1 MGLRP
6 IEKHPSRI
14 ISKDNNFLFFT
25 MLQASKITI
34 EEVTE
39 RWIGCEMQA
48 FDWDG
53 VTHVHVLETEESLIQ
68 IRTHYDKPNDR
79 YCILDFTISELLYLD
94 DEPPE
99 NPEDNVIT
107 VVSRGKTSE
116 ELQLRDELTDDN
128 LAEVINIFKE
138 MNN

>member
-6 IEKHPSRI
+6 IERHPSRI
-14 ISKDNNFLFFT
+14 ISKDTNFLFFT
-25 MLQASKITI
+25 MLQASKIPVD
-34 EEVTE
+34 EVAKCGE
-39 RWIGCEMQA
+39 PEMQD

-53 VTHVHVLETEESLIQ
+53 VTHVHELETEESLIQ
-68 IRTHYDKPNDR
+68 IRTHYDEANDR
-79 YCILDFTISELLYLD
+79 YCLLDFTISALFSLD
-94 DEPPE
+94 DEFPE
-99 NPEDNVIT
+99 NPEDTVIT